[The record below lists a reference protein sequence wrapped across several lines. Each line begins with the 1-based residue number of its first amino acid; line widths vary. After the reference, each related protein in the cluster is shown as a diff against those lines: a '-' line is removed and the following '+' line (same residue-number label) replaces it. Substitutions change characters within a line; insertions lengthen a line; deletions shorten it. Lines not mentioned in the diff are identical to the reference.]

1 MTEQPYREEAPA
13 SERAPES
20 VERPLS
26 PEEVNAPQT
35 YPPKPGPPRLA
46 GFSPTSPGSYLPAGF
61 KVPGRRPPAK

>member
-1 MTEQPYREEAPA
+1 MTEQPSREETPAPD
-13 SERAPES
+13 R

-26 PEEVNAPQT
+26 SEEVNAPQT

-61 KVPGRRPPAK
+61 KVPGRRPPPAE